1 MTKSPFKIFRLW
13 NLLLGAALFVLAV
26 ATWSIFNIVHMPLK
40 SYNGEFKPLSND
52 EKVIRANLTE
62 HVKELSVT
70 IGERNLE
77 HYAALQS
84 AAEYIRNRLREFG
97 YDPTSQTYT
106 VNGRTVTNLTAQIN
120 GVSKPEENIVIG
132 AHYDSVVGTPGAN
145 DNASGVAAVL
155 ELARLFKS
163 GRPGRTIRFVF
174 FANEEP
180 PYFQTNEMGSWVYA
194 RQLRRQGV
202 HVAGMIAVETVG
214 FYSDAH
220 GSQHYPSLMSLFYP
234 DTGNFIAFVG
244 DPDSRDLLH
253 RCVRAFRQSTDFP
266 SEGAAP
272 PPDMPGVGWS
282 DHWSFWQQRWPAIM
296 VTDTAPFRYQHY
308 HQPEDTAE
316 NLDFDKMSRVVAG
329 LKSVVENLATQP

>member
-1 MTKSPFKIFRLW
+1 M
-13 NLLLGAALFVLAV
+13 FVLAV
-26 ATWSIFNIVHMPLK
+26 ASWSIFNIVHMPLK
-40 SYNGEFKPLSND
+40 SYKGEFRPLNND
-52 EKVIRANLTE
+52 EKVIRANLTA

-84 AAEYIRNRLREFG
+84 AAEYIHNRLREFG
-97 YDPTSQTYT
+97 YDPATQTYT
-106 VNGRTVTNLTAQIN
+106 VNGRTVTNLAAQIN
-120 GVSKPEENIVIG
+120 GVSKPEETIVIG

-202 HVAGMIAVETVG
+202 HVAGMIAVETIG
-214 FYSDAH
+214 FYSNAH

-253 RCVRAFRQSTDFP
+253 RCVRVFRQSTDFP

-296 VTDTAPFRYQHY
+296 VTDTAPFRYAQY
-308 HQPEDTAE
+308 HQPEDTLN
-316 NLDFDKMSRVVAG
+316 NLDFDKMARVVAG
-329 LKSVVENLATQP
+329 LKSVAENLANQP